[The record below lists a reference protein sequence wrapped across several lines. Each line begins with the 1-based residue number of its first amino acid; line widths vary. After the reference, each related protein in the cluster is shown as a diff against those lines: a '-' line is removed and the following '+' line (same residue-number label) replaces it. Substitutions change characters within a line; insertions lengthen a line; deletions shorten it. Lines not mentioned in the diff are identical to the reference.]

1 MRKTATSVF
10 LMILACAPLHGA
22 KGRTPILEPT
32 TITSPG
38 HYVVAWDISATS
50 GPVIDI
56 RADGVTLD
64 LNGHTVS
71 LSSKAEAVIRIGGGG
86 AEEKGIIVIGGGKV
100 EGGLHGIHALDTGNL
115 SLTNLNIRDSAGTGV
130 KVDNLD
136 QFEARGIIIVGGKV
150 GMQLQGSGDGVA
162 QIVGAHISAENG
174 VSCSGVTC
182 NIQNSVLSI
191 PSSGVQLL
199 DDLAAKGIV
208 IVDNMPVGVLSDLA
222 AKGIIII
229 ENMPVGVLSDLAAK
243 GIIIVSGIA
252 R

>member
-1 MRKTATSVF
+1 MRKTVATSLF
-10 LMILACAPLHGA
+10 LMTLACAPLHGA
-22 KGRTPILEPT
+22 EGRTAILEPT

-56 RADGVTLD
+56 QADGVTLNLD
-64 LNGHTVS
+64 GHTVS

-86 AEEKGIIVIGGGKV
+86 AEEKGIIVIDGKV

-136 QFEARGIIIVGGKV
+136 QFEARGIIIIGSKV
-150 GMQLQGSGDGVA
+150 GMELQGSGDGMA

-182 NIQNSVLSI
+182 NIQNSMLSI
-191 PSSGVQLL
+191 PSSGVPLL

-208 IVDNMPVGVLSDLA
+208 IVDGMPVGALSDLAAKGIVIDCMPVGAVSDLA

-229 ENMPVGVLSDLAAK
+229 NC
-243 GIIIVSGIA
+243 IA